1 MRTPNLR
8 QVRIQDRFWKPRQNL
23 VRDVMLPYQYAVM
36 NDEVPGAEPSHALE
50 NFRIAAGLAQ
60 GEFYGMVFQDSDV
73 YKWLEAA
80 AYILAKEDH
89 PELEKTADQV
99 IDLIAAAQ
107 QPDGYLN
114 TYFTVAEPEGRWR
127 NLREEHELY
136 CAGHLIEV
144 AVAYYEATGKGKVL
158 DVACRFADYISQI
171 FGTEQGQKRGYPGHE
186 GLELAL
192 VKLYRVTDNR
202 KYLELSKYFVDERGR
217 QPHYFEQEAIAR
229 GDRHV
234 TTHGGRWDSRY
245 NQSHLPVREQKEAVG
260 HAVRAMYLYAAL
272 ADLARY
278 TRDES
283 LHKICEALWEDVVNR
298 KMYITG
304 GIGSSSYGEAFTIPY
319 DLPNDTSY
327 TETCAA
333 IGLVF
338 WASRMLNLDPNGAY
352 ADVMETAL
360 YNGVLSGMALDGKS
374 FFYVNPLEVWPAA
387 AEHRYDQRHVKT
399 TRQGWFRCACCPPNL
414 ARLLASLEQYIFSYH
429 EDSIY
434 LHLYMSS
441 VLNIAGEADG
451 ISIEVATG
459 YPWDGQVEL
468 TVDVAQPREF
478 TLALR
483 IPGWCQTP
491 SATVNGE
498 QLELAAIM
506 DRGYAKVNRL
516 WQSGDK
522 ITLDFPM
529 PVIRLAAHPQV
540 RENAG
545 RVALQRGPLVYC
557 LEEADNGPV
566 LTDIVLPLEPE
577 FQTTFDP
584 ELLGGVVTIEAEAYR
599 SADDDQRLYRP
610 FSAALRKVRIKAIPY
625 YAWNNRGVG
634 EMLVWIRQGYC

>member
-136 CAGHLIEV
+136 CAGHLIEA

-360 YNGVLSGMALDGKS
+360 YNGVLSGMALDWKS

-610 FSAALRKVRIKAIPY
+610 FSAALRTVRIKAIPY

>member
-136 CAGHLIEV
+136 CAGHLIEA

-610 FSAALRKVRIKAIPY
+610 FSAALRTVRIKAIPY

>member
-136 CAGHLIEV
+136 CAGHLIEA

-399 TRQGWFRCACCPPNL
+399 TRRGWFRCACCPPNL

>member
-1 MRTPNLR
+1 
-8 QVRIQDRFWKPRQNL
+8 
-23 VRDVMLPYQYAVM
+23 MLPYQYAVM

-136 CAGHLIEV
+136 CAGHLIEA

-272 ADLARY
+272 ADLVRY

>member
-136 CAGHLIEV
+136 CAGHLIEA

-478 TLALR
+478 TLALH

>member
-136 CAGHLIEV
+136 CAGHLIEA

-506 DRGYAKVNRL
+506 GRGYAKVNRL

>member
-136 CAGHLIEV
+136 CAGHLIEA

-478 TLALR
+478 TLALH

-506 DRGYAKVNRL
+506 GRGYAKVNRL

>member
-136 CAGHLIEV
+136 CAGHLIEA

-283 LHKICEALWEDVVNR
+283 LHKIC
-298 KMYITG
+298 
-304 GIGSSSYGEAFTIPY
+304 
-319 DLPNDTSY
+319 
-327 TETCAA
+327 
-333 IGLVF
+333 
-338 WASRMLNLDPNGAY
+338 
-352 ADVMETAL
+352 
-360 YNGVLSGMALDGKS
+360 
-374 FFYVNPLEVWPAA
+374 
-387 AEHRYDQRHVKT
+387 
-399 TRQGWFRCACCPPNL
+399 
-414 ARLLASLEQYIFSYH
+414 
-429 EDSIY
+429 
-434 LHLYMSS
+434 
-441 VLNIAGEADG
+441 
-451 ISIEVATG
+451 
-459 YPWDGQVEL
+459 
-468 TVDVAQPREF
+468 
-478 TLALR
+478 
-483 IPGWCQTP
+483 
-491 SATVNGE
+491 
-498 QLELAAIM
+498 
-506 DRGYAKVNRL
+506 
-516 WQSGDK
+516 
-522 ITLDFPM
+522 
-529 PVIRLAAHPQV
+529 
-540 RENAG
+540 
-545 RVALQRGPLVYC
+545 
-557 LEEADNGPV
+557 
-566 LTDIVLPLEPE
+566 
-577 FQTTFDP
+577 
-584 ELLGGVVTIEAEAYR
+584 
-599 SADDDQRLYRP
+599 
-610 FSAALRKVRIKAIPY
+610 
-625 YAWNNRGVG
+625 
-634 EMLVWIRQGYC
+634 

>member
-1 MRTPNLR
+1 
-8 QVRIQDRFWKPRQNL
+8 
-23 VRDVMLPYQYAVM
+23 MLPYQYAVM

-136 CAGHLIEV
+136 CAGHLIEA

>member
-136 CAGHLIEV
+136 CAGHLIEA

>member
-136 CAGHLIEV
+136 CAGHLIEA

-374 FFYVNPLEVWPAA
+374 FFYVNPPEVWPAA

-516 WQSGDK
+516 WLSGDK

>member
-1 MRTPNLR
+1 
-8 QVRIQDRFWKPRQNL
+8 
-23 VRDVMLPYQYAVM
+23 
-36 NDEVPGAEPSHALE
+36 
-50 NFRIAAGLAQ
+50 
-60 GEFYGMVFQDSDV
+60 MVFQDSDV

-136 CAGHLIEV
+136 CAGHLIEA

-516 WQSGDK
+516 WLSGDK

>member
-99 IDLIAAAQ
+99 IDVIAAAQ

-136 CAGHLIEV
+136 CAGHLIEA

>member
-136 CAGHLIEV
+136 CAGHLIEA

-338 WASRMLNLDPNGAY
+338 WASRMLNLDPDGAY

>member
-136 CAGHLIEV
+136 CAGHLIEA

-506 DRGYAKVNRL
+506 DRGYATVNRL

-625 YAWNNRGVG
+625 YAWNNRRVG

>member
-50 NFRIAAGLAQ
+50 NFRIAVGLAQ

-136 CAGHLIEV
+136 CAGHLIEA

>member
-89 PELEKTADQV
+89 PELEKTADEV

-136 CAGHLIEV
+136 CAGHLIEA

>member
-136 CAGHLIEV
+136 CAGHLIEA

-272 ADLARY
+272 ADLVRY

>member
-136 CAGHLIEV
+136 CAGHLIEA

-414 ARLLASLEQYIFSYH
+414 ARLLASLEQNIFSYH

-506 DRGYAKVNRL
+506 DRGYATVNRL

>member
-136 CAGHLIEV
+136 CAGHLIEA

-584 ELLGGVVTIEAEAYR
+584 E
-599 SADDDQRLYRP
+599 
-610 FSAALRKVRIKAIPY
+610 
-625 YAWNNRGVG
+625 AWV
-634 EMLVWIRQGYC
+634 EW

>member
-136 CAGHLIEV
+136 CAGHLIEA

-374 FFYVNPLEVWPAA
+374 FFYVNPPEVWPAA